1 MAQILTPFQECL
13 TTCGLNPAQR
23 AAIDR
28 EGFTTLDEFGLLKA
42 KHIFEMVK
50 RLAALPPTRGGVLI
64 GQLQIRKLEA
74 LLFWIFD
81 RRRRSLAL
89 DHEAFDAQS
98 ITDCLEK
105 LDLEERTPEDNKV
118 KSPGK
123 LQTSA
128 TGWIQ
133 WELGFENYLA
143 GIKGAQGLPIVYVI
157 RKTLPDDHVHV
168 NDDIEQ
174 MYQIP
179 LVGQLYETDNK
190 AVYLQLKQCVLNT
203 EGWEWIKS
211 YDANQ
216 NGRLSMEKLRLHYD
230 GPAATSKRIALA
242 NQMIKE
248 LHYKSEQSFSFESFI
263 TKLNGAYQVLDENGE
278 GKSTRTKIEELLSK
292 INSNHA
298 DIRSAIGV
306 IRMSSEYNNDFTL
319 TVNKL
324 SEVITQIF
332 PSIQGRERG
341 RRISSVGNAKDTR
354 RAGRGDNAHR
364 GGRGGRHGR
373 GGRGQGRGYRPN
385 IVNGVDISNPNRYYT
400 AEEWEKLPV
409 PVRKELDSRRN
420 NRNKRYQPNQSEPIP
435 ATRNVSEIVQHTTA
449 TDMSTIGNQSTT
461 NDHQMSDNAAGN
473 SFGKASYKKS
483 KPS

>member
-13 TTCGLNPAQR
+13 LTCGLNDAQR
-23 AAIDR
+23 NAIDR

-50 RLAALPPTRGGVLI
+50 RLAALTPARGGVLI

-81 RRRRSLAL
+81 RRRRSLDL
-89 DHEAFDAQS
+89 DHEAFDNQV

-105 LDLEERTPEDNKV
+105 LDLEERAPEDNKV

-157 RKTLPDDHVHV
+157 RKDLPADHVHV
-168 NDDIEQ
+168 NDDTEQ
-174 MYQIP
+174 LYQIP
-179 LVGQLYETDNK
+179 LVGQLYENDNK

-216 NGRLSMEKLRLHYD
+216 NGRLSMQKLRLHYD

-263 TKLNGAYQVLDENGE
+263 TKLNGAYQVLEENGE

-332 PSIQGRERG
+332 PSLQGRERG
-341 RRISSVGNAKDTR
+341 RRVSAAGMPRDSRN
-354 RAGRGDNAHR
+354 AGRGNAYR

-373 GGRGQGRGYRPN
+373 GGRGPGRGFRPN

-409 PVRKELDSRRN
+409 PVRKDLDSRRN
-420 NRNKRYQPNQSEPIP
+420 NRNKRFPPNHTDAPP
-435 ATRNVSEIVQHTTA
+435 VARNVSQVQHET
-449 TDMSTIGNQSTT
+449 TDMSTLSNNNQTT
-461 NDHQMSDNAAGN
+461 SSDQSFDNAAGN
-473 SFGKASYKKS
+473 SFGKASYKKNKS
-483 KPS
+483 S